1 MTNTVSQPSVSVI
14 LTTSRKDRANSTAKV
29 CKTRSHFH
37 RGHRVGLEPLL
48 ERNNRLDLSS
58 VVLARR
64 LLPKAISSL
73 RRKLQMVPALR
84 IKLSK
89 ANNKD
94 LAGAREA
101 SQAPVWDLVPSS
113 NNKARANRL
122 REDTSLI
129 GTRNNRLR
137 QLDRMVIPTSLITG
151 NILNTGSR
159 RD

>member
-1 MTNTVSQPSVSVI
+1 M
-14 LTTSRKDRANSTAKV
+14 
-29 CKTRSHFH
+29 
-37 RGHRVGLEPLL
+37 EPLL

-58 VVLARR
+58 AVLARR

-73 RRKLQMVPALR
+73 HRKLQMVPALR
-84 IKLSK
+84 IKVSK

-94 LAGAREA
+94 QAGAREA

-129 GTRNNRLR
+129 STRNNRLR
-137 QLDRMVIPTSLITG
+137 QLDRMVIPTRRITG